1 MRVCHGTATVD
12 AGQLP
17 IAAAPRA
24 KLHERT
30 DTYVT
35 LEGQLK
41 LWHTAAQTVAH
52 PCLGVGLAEA
62 KGGLFTARKAARNG
76 REKSTRLGAPLPA
89 CAPAVS
95 TRRLRFDS
103 SSLKI
108 GTVQHKCGM
117 RRTRVRAFAPREQQ
131 ALPSQKRKPDTP
143 KTLTPRKTSFVYKR
157 LLSLSLR
164 YLMFTNTCRGSNN
177 KQTSCRKS
185 FCHTRHTHATHNTQH
200 TPNTHTHTHTHTLR
214 LQMEGS
220 NLSSTTGKS
229 RLG

>member
-1 MRVCHGTATVD
+1 M
-12 AGQLP
+12 
-17 IAAAPRA
+17 
-24 KLHERT
+24 
-30 DTYVT
+30 T

-117 RRTRVRAFAPREQQ
+117 RRTLVRAFAPREQQ

-157 LLSLSLR
+157 LLSLSLSKVSDVHKYMQR
-164 YLMFTNTCRGSNN
+164 QQQQANQLQKEFLPH
-177 KQTSCRKS
+177 TS
-185 FCHTRHTHATHNTQH
+185 HTRHTQHATHTKH
-200 TPNTHTHTHTHTLR
+200 THTHTHTHLDSRWRVLIFRAQLVSLGLDKVLHEYVSARNALGFPLVSKTL
-214 LQMEGS
+214 QGS
-220 NLSSTTGKS
+220 T
-229 RLG
+229 